1 MGSMFDRDRGLPV
14 PGIGN
19 WYKDLTGQQF
29 EIVAMD
35 EQSATLEIQFFD
47 GTVEEIEFGNWE
59 EFVFAE
65 IEPPEDWSGS
75 MDLAR
80 EDFSSDFD
88 DLFNEERRNPLDFV
102 DRL

>member
-1 MGSMFDRDRGLPV
+1 MGREFDLDRGV
-14 PGIGN
+14 PSPLIGT
-19 WYKDLTGQQF
+19 WYKDVTGQHF

-35 EQSATLEIQFFD
+35 EDSGTLEIQFFD
-47 GTVEEIEFGNWE
+47 GTVEEIEFSNWE

-80 EDFSSDFD
+80 EDFGPDFD
-88 DLFNEERRNPLDFV
+88 DLFNDERRNPLDFV